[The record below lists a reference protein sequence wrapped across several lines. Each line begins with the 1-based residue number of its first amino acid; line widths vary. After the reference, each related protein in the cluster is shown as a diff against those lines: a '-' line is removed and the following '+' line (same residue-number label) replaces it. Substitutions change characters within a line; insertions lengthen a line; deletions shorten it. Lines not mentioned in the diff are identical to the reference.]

1 MMELLWLL
9 GGILLGAVI
18 AGLAMLV
25 RSGRRLADLQTR
37 LSAEEAT
44 VSALRVTVEND
55 ERRVRESEARLDAI
69 GQERDEARRLAEEAR
84 VETARIDADLRVAR
98 EKHEEFVR
106 GAEDAR
112 KKLEEM
118 FKALAADVLQAN
130 QKQFIESATAHFEK
144 AQKQI
149 GGHLG
154 ERHVQLEEMLKPFRE
169 QISKQQ
175 EMLQQLEVKREKA
188 YTSIEEHVQ
197 RIAES
202 HQSLRQETGRL
213 VTALRRPEQRGRWGE
228 MQLRNIV
235 ELAGMTEHCDFAE
248 QVTVTTDENE
258 RLRPDMV
265 VNLPGGGTIVVDSKV
280 ALDAYLDAIESDD
293 DTKRREMMARHAT
306 AVETHVKGLADKR
319 YWKQFD
325 RTPRVVVMF
334 LPIESGFTAAL
345 EHKPDLQMKAME
357 SHVLIATPTLLV
369 GLLRSVAFG
378 WQQEDVAVNAR
389 EIQRAGAAVYDQ
401 LAKFTAH
408 FAKVGD
414 RLRQGTEAY
423 NRAVGSLESR
433 LLPAA
438 RKIKAL
444 GGTGVDDI
452 TEPAGVEIETRS
464 VIKDELLLTGEQ
476 TGTDDRQT
484 LLDGDA
490 APEPASSSN
499 LPS

>member
-1 MMELLWLL
+1 MIELLWFLGGLVL
-9 GGILLGAVI
+9 GGIIV
-18 AGLAMLV
+18 GLAMLV
-25 RSGRRLADLQTR
+25 RGGRRLAEVQSR

-44 VSALRVTVEND
+44 VAAMRATAEND
-55 ERRVRESEARLDAI
+55 ERRVREAETRVEAI
-69 GQERDEARRLAEEAR
+69 GKERDDARRLAETAR
-84 VETARIDADLRVAR
+84 VETARVEADLRVAR
-98 EKHEEFVR
+98 EKHDEFVR

-175 EMLQQLEVKREKA
+175 EILQQLEVKREKA
-188 YTSIEEHVQ
+188 YVSIEEHVQ

-235 ELAGMTEHCDFAE
+235 ELAGMVEHCDFAE
-248 QVTVTTDENE
+248 QVSVTTDENE

-280 ALDAYLDAIESDD
+280 ALDAYLDAIECDD
-293 DTKRREMMARHAT
+293 DARRRDLMARHAI
-306 AVETHVKGLADKR
+306 AIETHVKGLADKR
-319 YWKQFD
+319 YWKQFE
-325 RTPRVVVMF
+325 RTPKVVVMF

-345 EHKPDLQMKAME
+345 EQKPELQMKAME

-369 GLLRSVAFG
+369 GLLRSIAFG
-378 WQQEDVAVNAR
+378 WQQEDVAANAR
-389 EIQRAGAAVYDQ
+389 EIQKAGAAVYDH
-401 LAKFTAH
+401 LAKFAGH
-408 FAKVGD
+408 FAKVGE

-423 NRAVGSLESR
+423 NRAVGSLETR

-438 RKIKAL
+438 RKIKAM
-444 GGTGVDDI
+444 GATRADDLP
-452 TEPAGVEIETRS
+452 EPVSVEIETRS
-464 VIKDELLLTGEQ
+464 VVKEELLLPEIEE
-476 TGTDDRQT
+476 TGTPTAPSTEAPR
-484 LLDGDA
+484 LVLDGTGPNESA
-490 APEPASSSN
+490 
-499 LPS
+499 

>member
-1 MMELLWLL
+1 MIEFLWLL
-9 GGILLGAVI
+9 GGLLVGAVVV
-18 AGLAMLV
+18 GLVMSLV
-25 RSGRRLADLQTR
+25 S
-37 LSAEEAT
+37 
-44 VSALRVTVEND
+44 
-55 ERRVRESEARLDAI
+55 
-69 GQERDEARRLAEEAR
+69 ARRLAAVQAGLAAEQATVSGLRTTAENLERGLGDLRAERDEIAR
-84 VETARIDADLRVAR
+84 ERDAARSLAETARIETARVEADLRVAR
-98 EKHEEFVR
+98 EKHDEFVR

-175 EMLQQLEVKREKA
+175 EILQQLEVKREKA

-235 ELAGMTEHCDFAE
+235 ELAGMVEHCDFAE
-248 QVTVTTDENE
+248 QVSVTTDENE

-280 ALDAYLDAIESDD
+280 ALDAYLDAIECDD
-293 DTKRREMMARHAT
+293 DTRRRDLMGRHAT
-306 AVETHVKGLADKR
+306 AVEAHVKGLADKR
-319 YWKQFD
+319 YWKQFE
-325 RTPRVVVMF
+325 RTPKVVVMF

-345 EHKPDLQMKAME
+345 EQKPELQMKAME
-357 SHVLIATPTLLV
+357 NHVLIATPTLLV
-369 GLLRSVAFG
+369 GLLRSIAFG
-378 WQQEDVAVNAR
+378 WQQEDVAANAR
-389 EIQRAGAAVYDQ
+389 EIQKAGAAVYDH
-401 LAKFTAH
+401 LSKFAGH
-408 FAKVGD
+408 FAKVGE

-423 NRAVGSLESR
+423 NRAVGSLETR

-438 RKIKAL
+438 RRIKAM
-444 GGTGVDDI
+444 GATRADDLP
-452 TEPAGVEIETRS
+452 EPAGIEIETRS
-464 VIKDELLLTGEQ
+464 VVKEELL
-476 TGTDDRQT
+476 
-484 LLDGDA
+484 DA
-490 APEPASSSN
+490 GPAEPKTPAALPSASASSGE
-499 LPS
+499 

>member
-1 MMELLWLL
+1 MIESLWML
-9 GGILLGAVI
+9 GGLLVGGVI
-18 AGLAMLV
+18 AGLVVAMRSARRQAEV
-25 RSGRRLADLQTR
+25 RTRLA
-37 LSAEEAT
+37 AEESTSA
-44 VSALRVTVEND
+44 ALRTAVSEND
-55 ERRVRESEARLDAI
+55 T
-69 GQERDEARRLAEEAR
+69 RLAEAR
-84 VETARIDADLRVAR
+84 AATAAVVVERDAARQERETARIETARIEADLRVAR
-98 EKHEEFVR
+98 EKHEEYVR
-106 GAEDAR
+106 GAEEAQ

-118 FKALAADVLQAN
+118 FKALAGDVLQAN
-130 QKQFIESATAHFEK
+130 QKQFLEHATAHFEK

-175 EMLQQLEVKREKA
+175 EILQQLEVKREKA
-188 YTSIEEHVQ
+188 YTSIEEHVKQ
-197 RIAES
+197 IAES

-235 ELAGMTEHCDFAE
+235 ELSGMTEHCDFTE

-280 ALDAYLDAIESDD
+280 AFDAYLDAIESDD
-293 DTKRREMMARHAT
+293 ESRRRDLMARHAT
-306 AVETHVKGLADKR
+306 AVEQHVKQLADKR

-325 RTPRVVVMF
+325 RTPKVVVMF

-369 GLLRSVAFG
+369 GLLRSIAFG

-389 EIQRAGAAVYDQ
+389 EIQQAGAAVYDQ
-401 LAKFTAH
+401 LAKFAAH
-408 FAKVGD
+408 FTRVGD
-414 RLRQGTEAY
+414 QLRRGTEAY
-423 NRAVGSLESR
+423 NKAVGSLERR

-438 RKIKAL
+438 RRIKAL
-444 GGTGVDDI
+444 GGTAVDDI
-452 TEPAGVEIETRS
+452 AEPSGIEIETRS
-464 VIKDELLLTGEQ
+464 VVKDELLLSTEAGAPN
-476 TGTDDRQT
+476 
-484 LLDGDA
+484 LLDGRPATTSDA
-490 APEPASSSN
+490 D
-499 LPS
+499 LGD